1 MASKNDITG
10 DEIKSKASTSSYE
23 DGWDRIFGKKE
34 NYTDGYPNENQF
46 KEPSVKDKIKSRM
59 DHLQHL
65 MEGNNHLER
74 PEYVLDVIESVNKF
88 WSALDEEDKDYI
100 QCAQHAIKEGKEWN
114 V

>member
-10 DEIKSKASTSSYE
+10 DEIKSKATSSAYE

-34 NYTDGYPNENQF
+34 E
-46 KEPSVKDKIKSRM
+46 KEPSVQDKIKSRM
-59 DHLQHL
+59 DHLQQL

-74 PEYVLDVIESVNKF
+74 PEYVLDVVESVSKF
-88 WSALDEEDKDYI
+88 WSALDEDDKEYI
-100 QCAQHAIKEGKEWN
+100 QIASDCIRKGTEWN